1 MKSSSYFEERSER
14 RMKKMHDK
22 ATKCMTKVNKAYDD
36 SLERLKKEI
45 DHIMSDYSPTEKIDY
60 DKYKELL
67 QIYNTTKDTRVKAE
81 AKRLIKENS
90 ASYRIQRKEALSKAI
105 EIEKLKQVDTQLNL
119 GGKHLKNVYSSVLS
133 DLGGARVSEKYL
145 DEVLNHNWAGSNF
158 SKRVWHNQDVLAKS
172 LESNLLQSF
181 ASGKSNKQIADE
193 LEYHTNLGRYAANRL
208 IRTETSYMVNSADL
222 ESSKQR
228 GIKAKKFQANLDKRT
243 SKICREHNQKVILID
258 DIKIGE
264 NAPPLHPFCRSF
276 LSDVLEGWDYETEEE
291 LQALVTNDDA
301 DTEEV
306 KYTEEQIDNALRHYV
321 SGNGMWINQYLRDP
335 SNFDKLTLEEKE
347 YLDILDYALKN
358 DISETVLYRSVDA
371 KAIFGDISYN
381 DFELLKHHL
390 GYDLPNE
397 RALELINSAM
407 GKEIVEK
414 GFMSTTTVKDIAF
427 YWRDFSGS
435 DKPIVIEF
443 KVPKGTKGK
452 NLHFLDFESDPQR
465 EVLLARNT
473 KYKINEIGWGG
484 NGQIHVKAEVIKN
497 NSNKLIKTIEE
508 EAELYAD
515 YKLKHINK
523 IEPEITKFLK
533 DVSNSEN
540 SELFGLDYRIKT
552 KESLI
557 RKIISDSK
565 EKAIPIKET
574 TNQINDILRYTM
586 INDDESFTYKYFKII
601 EKMKEKGYNIIRVK
615 NTFVD
620 GVTYKGINT
629 LVQTKSG
636 DIFELQFHTPESIK
650 VKEDDLHKIY
660 EKQRLLNKNK
670 DKKKWDSLTEE
681 MIQISN
687 TIPIPK
693 NVERIK

>member
-1 MKSSSYFEERSER
+1 MKSSSYFEERSEL

-22 ATKCMTKVNKAYDD
+22 ATKCMAKVNKAYDD

-67 QIYNTTKDTRVKAE
+67 QIYNTTKDKRVKAE

-105 EIEKLKQVDTQLNL
+105 EIEKLKQVDSQLSL

-145 DEVLNHNWAGSNF
+145 NEVLNHNWAGSNF

-193 LEYHTNLGRYAANRL
+193 LEYHTNLGRYATNRL

-258 DIKIGE
+258 DIKIGV

-291 LQALVTNDDA
+291 LQALVSDDT

-306 KYTEEQIDNALRHYV
+306 KYTTEQINNVLENYV
-321 SGNGMWINQYLRDP
+321 SGDGMWINSYLRNP
-335 SNFDKLTLEEKE
+335 AEFGNLTEDEKE
-347 YLDILDYALKN
+347 YLSIMDYALKN
-358 DISETVLYRSVDA
+358 DIKETVLYRSVDA
-371 KAIFGDISYN
+371 KAVFGNINDIEFDDLKSQLIYGN
-381 DFELLKHHL
+381 DNKK
-390 GYDLPNE
+390 
-397 RALELINSAM
+397 ALELINSVK

-414 GFMSTTTVKDIAF
+414 GFMSTTTEQRIALD
-427 YWRDFSGS
+427 WGDFSGS
-435 DKPIVIEF
+435 DKPIVLEL
-443 KVPKGTKGK
+443 KTPKGTKGK
-452 NLHFLDFESDPQR
+452 NLHFLDFEDDPQR

-473 KYKINEIGWGG
+473 KYKINSIETKE
-484 NGQIHVKAEVIKN
+484 GQIYFKAEVIENK
-497 NSNKLIKTIEE
+497 SNKLVKTIEE
-508 EAELYAD
+508 EAEPYAD

-601 EKMKEKGYNIIRVK
+601 EKMKEKGYNIVRVK

-636 DIFELQFHTPESIK
+636 DIFELQFHTPKSIK

-660 EKQRLLNKNK
+660 EKQRLLDKDK

>member
-1 MKSSSYFEERSER
+1 MKSSSYFEERSEL

-22 ATKCMTKVNKAYDD
+22 ATKCMSKVNKAYDD

-45 DHIMSDYSPTEKIDY
+45 DHIADGSSLTEKIDY
-60 DKYKELL
+60 DRYKELL
-67 QIYNTTKDTRVKAE
+67 QIYNTTKDKRVKAE

-119 GGKHLKNVYSSVLS
+119 GGKHLKNVYSSVLN
-133 DLGGARVSEKYL
+133 DLGGARVSKKYL
-145 DEVLNHNWAGSNF
+145 DEVLNHEWAGSNF

-243 SKICREHNQKVILID
+243 SKICREHNQKVILIN
-258 DIKIGE
+258 DIKIGV

-291 LQALVTNDDA
+291 LQALVSDDT

-306 KYTEEQIDNALRHYV
+306 KYTTEQINNVLENYV
-321 SGNGMWINQYLRDP
+321 SGDGMWINSYLRNP
-335 SNFDKLTLEEKE
+335 AEFGNLTEDEKE
-347 YLDILDYALKN
+347 YLNILDYALKN

-371 KAIFGDISYN
+371 RAVFGNITDIEFDDLKSQLIYGN
-381 DFELLKHHL
+381 DNKK
-390 GYDLPNE
+390 
-397 RALELINSAM
+397 ALELINSVK

-414 GFMSTTTVKDIAF
+414 GFMSTTTEKRIALD
-427 YWRDFSGS
+427 WGDFSGS
-435 DKPIVIEF
+435 DKPIVLEL
-443 KVPKGTKGK
+443 KTPKGTKGK
-452 NLHFLDFESDPQR
+452 NLHFLDFEDDPQK

-473 KYKINEIGWGG
+473 KYKINSIETKE
-484 NGQIHVKAEVIKN
+484 GQIYLKAEVIENK
-497 NSNKLIKTIEE
+497 SNKLVKTIEE

-586 INDDESFTYKYFKII
+586 INDYESFTYKYFKVI

>member
-14 RMKKMHDK
+14 RMKNMHDK
-22 ATKCMTKVNKAYDD
+22 ATKCMSKVNKAYDD

-60 DKYKELL
+60 DRYKELL
-67 QIYNTTKDTRVKAE
+67 QIYNTTKDKRVKAE

-119 GGKHLKNVYSSVLS
+119 GGKHLKNVYTSVLS
-133 DLGGARVSEKYL
+133 DLSGARVSEKYL
-145 DEVLNHNWAGSNF
+145 DEVLNHEWAGSNF

-276 LSDVLEGWDYETEEE
+276 MSDMLEGWDYETEEE
-291 LQALVTNDDA
+291 LQALVSNDEVE
-301 DTEEV
+301 TEEV
-306 KYTEEQIDNALRHYV
+306 KYTKEQINNVLENYV
-321 SGNGMWINQYLRDP
+321 SGDGMWINSYLRNP
-335 SNFDKLTLEEKE
+335 TEFGNLTEDEKE
-347 YLDILDYALKN
+347 YLSIMDYALKN
-358 DISETVLYRSVDA
+358 DIKEITLYRSVDA
-371 KAIFGDISYN
+371 KAVFGNITDSEYDDLKSQLLYGN
-381 DFELLKHHL
+381 DNKK
-390 GYDLPNE
+390 
-397 RALELINSAM
+397 ALELINSVK

-414 GFMSTTTVKDIAF
+414 GFMSTTTEQRIALD
-427 YWRDFSGS
+427 WGDFSGS
-435 DKPIVIEF
+435 DKPIVLEL
-443 KVPKGTKGK
+443 KTPKGTKGK
-452 NLHFLDFESDPQR
+452 NLHFLDFEDDPQK

-473 KYKINEIGWGG
+473 KYKINSIETKE
-484 NGQIHVKAEVIKN
+484 GQIYLKAEVIENK
-497 NSNKLIKTIEE
+497 SNKLVKTIEE

-523 IEPEITKFLK
+523 IEPNITNFLK

-565 EKAIPIKET
+565 EKGITAKET

-586 INDDESFTYKYFKII
+586 INGNESFTYKYFRIV
-601 EKMKEKGYNIIRVK
+601 EKMKEKGYNVIRVK

-629 LVQTKSG
+629 LVQSKSG

-650 VKEDDLHKIY
+650 VKENELHKLY
-660 EKQRLLNKNK
+660 EKQRLLNKDK

>member
-45 DHIMSDYSPTEKIDY
+45 DHISDGSSLTEKIDY
-60 DKYKELL
+60 DRYKELL
-67 QIYNTTKDTRVKAE
+67 QIYNTTKDKRVKAE

-90 ASYRIQRKEALSKAI
+90 ASYRIQRKEALAKAI

-119 GGKHLKNVYSSVLS
+119 GGKHLKNVYSSVLN
-133 DLGGARVSEKYL
+133 DLGGAKVSKKYL
-145 DEVLNHNWAGSNF
+145 DEVLNHEWAGSNF

-193 LEYHTNLGRYAANRL
+193 LEYHTNLGRYVANRL

-258 DIKIGE
+258 DIKIGV
-264 NAPPLHPFCRSF
+264 NAPPLHPYCRSF

-291 LQALVTNDDA
+291 LQALVTNDDV

-306 KYTEEQIDNALRHYV
+306 KYTTEQINNALENYV
-321 SGNGMWINQYLRDP
+321 SGDGMWINSYLRNP
-335 SNFDKLTLEEKE
+335 TEFGNLTEDEKE
-347 YLDILDYALKN
+347 YLSIMDYALKN
-358 DISETVLYRSVDA
+358 DIKETTLYRSVDA
-371 KAIFGDISYN
+371 KAVFGNITDIEF
-381 DFELLKHHL
+381 DDLKSQL
-390 GYDLPNE
+390 IYGDDNKK
-397 RALELINSAM
+397 ALELINSVK

-414 GFMSTTTVKDIAF
+414 GFMSTTTEKRIALD
-427 YWRDFSGS
+427 WGDFSGS
-435 DKPIVIEF
+435 DKPIVLEL
-443 KVPKGTKGK
+443 KTPKGTKGK
-452 NLHFLDFESDPQR
+452 NLHFLDFEDDPQR

-473 KYKINEIGWGG
+473 KYKINSIETKE
-484 NGQIHVKAEVIKN
+484 GQIYLKAEVIENK
-497 NSNKLIKTIEE
+497 SNKLVKTIEE

-565 EKAIPIKET
+565 EKGITAKET

-586 INDDESFTYKYFKII
+586 INDDESFTYKYFRIV
-601 EKMKEKGYNIIRVK
+601 EKMKEKGYNVIRVK

-629 LVQTKSG
+629 LVKSKSG
-636 DIFELQFHTPESIK
+636 DIFELQFNTPESIK
-650 VKEDDLHKIY
+650 VKENELHKLY
-660 EKQRLLNKNK
+660 EKQRLLDRNK

-681 MIQISN
+681 MIKISN
-687 TIPIPK
+687 TVPIPK

>member
-22 ATKCMTKVNKAYDD
+22 ATKCMSKVNKAYDD

-60 DKYKELL
+60 DRYKELL
-67 QIYNTTKDTRVKAE
+67 QIYNTTKDKRVKAE

-105 EIEKLKQVDTQLNL
+105 EIEKLKQVDSQLNL
-119 GGKHLKNVYSSVLS
+119 GGKHLKNVYSSVLN
-133 DLGGARVSEKYL
+133 DLGGARVSKKYL
-145 DEVLNHNWAGSNF
+145 DEVLNHEWAGSNF

-291 LQALVTNDDA
+291 LQALVTNDDV

-306 KYTEEQIDNALRHYV
+306 KYTTEQINNVLENYV
-321 SGNGMWINQYLRDP
+321 SGDGMWINSYLRNP
-335 SNFDKLTLEEKE
+335 AEFGNLTEDEKE
-347 YLDILDYALKN
+347 YLSIMDYALKN
-358 DISETVLYRSVDA
+358 DIKETVLYRSVDA
-371 KAIFGDISYN
+371 KAVFGNINDIEFDDLKSQLIYGN
-381 DFELLKHHL
+381 DNKK
-390 GYDLPNE
+390 
-397 RALELINSAM
+397 ALELINSVK

-414 GFMSTTTVKDIAF
+414 GFMSTTTEQRIALD
-427 YWRDFSGS
+427 WRDFSGS
-435 DKPIVIEF
+435 DKPIVLEL
-443 KVPKGTKGK
+443 KTPKGTKGK
-452 NLHFLDFESDPQR
+452 NLHFLDFEDDPQR

-473 KYKINEIGWGG
+473 KYKINSIETKE
-484 NGQIHVKAEVIKN
+484 GQIYLKAEVIENK
-497 NSNKLIKTIEE
+497 SNKLVKTIEE

-601 EKMKEKGYNIIRVK
+601 EKMKEKGYNIVRVK

-636 DIFELQFHTPESIK
+636 DIFELQFHTPKSIK

-660 EKQRLLNKNK
+660 EKQRLLDKDK
-670 DKKKWDSLTEE
+670 DKKKWDNLTEE
-681 MIQISN
+681 MIKISN

>member
-1 MKSSSYFEERSER
+1 MKSSSYFEERSEL

-22 ATKCMTKVNKAYDD
+22 ATKCMAKVNKAYDD

-67 QIYNTTKDTRVKAE
+67 QIYNTTKDKRVKAE

-105 EIEKLKQVDTQLNL
+105 EIEKLKQVDSQLSL

-145 DEVLNHNWAGSNF
+145 NEVLNHNWAGSNF

-193 LEYHTNLGRYAANRL
+193 LEYHTNLGRYATNRL

-258 DIKIGE
+258 DIKIGV

-291 LQALVTNDDA
+291 LQALVSDDT

-306 KYTEEQIDNALRHYV
+306 KYTTEQINNVLENYV
-321 SGNGMWINQYLRDP
+321 SGDGMWINSYLRNP
-335 SNFDKLTLEEKE
+335 VEFGNLTEDEKE
-347 YLDILDYALKN
+347 YLSIMDYALKN
-358 DISETVLYRSVDA
+358 DIKETVLYRSVDA
-371 KAIFGDISYN
+371 KAVFGNINDIEFDDLKSQLIYGN
-381 DFELLKHHL
+381 DNKK
-390 GYDLPNE
+390 
-397 RALELINSAM
+397 ALELINSVK

-414 GFMSTTTVKDIAF
+414 GFMSTTTEQRIALD
-427 YWRDFSGS
+427 WGDFSGS
-435 DKPIVIEF
+435 DKPIVLEL
-443 KVPKGTKGK
+443 KTPKGTKGK
-452 NLHFLDFESDPQR
+452 NLHFLDFEDGPQR

-473 KYKINEIGWGG
+473 KYKINSIETKE
-484 NGQIHVKAEVIKN
+484 GQIYLKAEVIENK
-497 NSNKLIKTIEE
+497 SNKLVKTIEE

-601 EKMKEKGYNIIRVK
+601 EKMKEKGYNIVRVK

-636 DIFELQFHTPESIK
+636 DIFELQFHTPKSIK

-660 EKQRLLNKNK
+660 EKQRLLDKDK

-681 MIQISN
+681 MIKISN

>member
-22 ATKCMTKVNKAYDD
+22 ATKCMTKVNRAYDD

-45 DHIMSDYSPTEKIDY
+45 DYIMSDYSPTEKIDY
-60 DKYKELL
+60 DRYKELL
-67 QIYNTTKDTRVKAE
+67 QIYNTTKDKRVKAE

-105 EIEKLKQVDTQLNL
+105 EIEKLKQVDSQLNL

-133 DLGGARVSEKYL
+133 DLSGARVSEKYL

-258 DIKIGE
+258 DIKIGV

-291 LQALVTNDDA
+291 LQALVTNDDV

-306 KYTEEQIDNALRHYV
+306 KYTTEQINNVLENYV
-321 SGNGMWINQYLRDP
+321 SGDGMWINSYLRNP
-335 SNFDKLTLEEKE
+335 TEFGNLTEDEKE
-347 YLDILDYALKN
+347 YLSIMDYALKN
-358 DISETVLYRSVDA
+358 DIKETTLYRSVDA
-371 KAIFGDISYN
+371 KAVFGNITDIEFDDLKSQLLYGN
-381 DFELLKHHL
+381 DNKK
-390 GYDLPNE
+390 
-397 RALELINSAM
+397 ALELINSVK

-414 GFMSTTTVKDIAF
+414 GFMSTTTEQRIALD
-427 YWRDFSGS
+427 WGDFSGS
-435 DKPIVIEF
+435 DKPIVLEL
-443 KVPKGTKGK
+443 KTPKGTKGK
-452 NLHFLDFESDPQR
+452 NLHFLDFEDDPQR

-473 KYKINEIGWGG
+473 KYKINSIETKE
-484 NGQIHVKAEVIKN
+484 GQIYLKAEVIENK
-497 NSNKLIKTIEE
+497 SNKLVKTIEE

-601 EKMKEKGYNIIRVK
+601 EKMKEKGYNIVRVK

-636 DIFELQFHTPESIK
+636 DIFELQFHTPKSIK

-660 EKQRLLNKNK
+660 EKQRLLDKDK

-681 MIQISN
+681 MIKISN